1 MTNKSSGFS
10 ALVSEKSLKIFP
22 FSAAIEQQN
31 VLVNIGSGDGDG
43 SVLTSAIRL
52 SLVASEFNLNSIKN
66 IVWRQN
72 YGTPVDVYQ
81 EDLNFIFTAVDS
93 SLIKITAEVTL
104 YIGEKYF
111 TSILIKPRIDNPVSP
126 SFCEGASDRLQIN
139 KEIHE
144 GDYFDIYETQSNDL
158 AFDYLTGGFLKYN
171 NITDESY
178 PLHINLALNSDIII
192 DYFGVIQNFGEET
205 KKLSVERALNFNPPN
220 LES

>member
-1 MTNKSSGFS
+1 MAQNNKSGTSS
-10 ALVSEKSLKIFP
+10 NISDYPLKEIP
-22 FSAAIEQQN
+22 FSA
-31 VLVNIGSGDGDG
+31 VLTKEEDYQIQILEGDGESLNYISG
-43 SVLTSAIRL
+43 YKLSLTS
-52 SLVASEFNLNSIKN
+52 SEKNIKN
-66 IVWRQN
+66 IKSVIWRQN
-72 YGTPVDVYQ
+72 YGTPVNVYQ

-93 SLIKITAEVTL
+93 SLIKITAEVTP

-111 TSILIKPRIDNPVSP
+111 TSILIKPNIYNPVSP

-158 AFDYLTGGFLKYN
+158 GLHYLAGGFLKYN

-205 KKLSVERALNFNPPN
+205 KKLSVERDFNPPN